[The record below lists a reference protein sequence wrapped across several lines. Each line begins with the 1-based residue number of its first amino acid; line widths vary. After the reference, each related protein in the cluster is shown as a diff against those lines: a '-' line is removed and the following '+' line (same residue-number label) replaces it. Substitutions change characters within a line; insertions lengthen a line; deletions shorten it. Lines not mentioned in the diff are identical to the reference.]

1 MSGSHV
7 LVTFD
12 DLSNMATRLS
22 GEGEAI
28 GSQLTKLLDEVRV
41 LVESGW
47 QGQTAAA
54 FEALYTT
61 ATESWKEVETALVGM
76 SGLVRN
82 IANQYQEQEDAL
94 TSMLSV

>member
-1 MSGSHV
+1 MSGSHL

-22 GEGEAI
+22 SEGEAI
-28 GSQLTKLLDEVRV
+28 GTQLTKLLDEVRV

-54 FEALYTT
+54 FEGLYTV

-76 SGLVRN
+76 SGLVHN

-94 TSMLSV
+94 TSMLNA